1 MDSPSHPGTHTVSHA
16 ACIYATFMPPRHNG
30 GADKIVGITV
40 PAMSSITPTASFAPA
55 KPQAAAAAPKP
66 PANAAIQANTSKAAT
81 THHHRTGHKVD
92 LTV

>member
-1 MDSPSHPGTHTVSHA
+1 
-16 ACIYATFMPPRHNG
+16 
-30 GADKIVGITV
+30 
-40 PAMSSITPTASFAPA
+40 MSSITPTASFAPA
-55 KPQAAAAAPKP
+55 KP